1 MRLVLAPL
9 AALVILLSAA
19 PALAQTKIAVVDF
32 QRALNESEEGKKAKS
47 NLEERFEKARQ
58 TLEAERAAVQ
68 QMQEDLEGQKV
79 MLSAEALSEK
89 ENALQQ
95 KMLEFQQAV
104 MANQQEMA
112 LLEQEMT
119 GSILEKLYKIAQGV
133 AAEDG
138 FNLVIEASAVVYNN
152 GTMDLTPKVISRF
165 NAP

>member
-1 MRLVLAPL
+1 MRALLAPL
-9 AALVILLSAA
+9 AVLMILLTAA
-19 PALAQTKIAVVDF
+19 PAMAQTKIAVVDF
-32 QRALNESEEGKKAKS
+32 QRALNESTEGQKAKQ
-47 NLEERFEKARQ
+47 NLEERFEKARLK
-58 TLEAERAAVQ
+58 LEAERATVQ

-79 MLSAEALSEK
+79 MLSSEALIEK

-95 KMLEFQQAV
+95 KMLEFQQLV
-104 MANQQEMA
+104 LENQQEMA
-112 LLEQEMT
+112 MLEQEMT

-152 GTMDLTPKVISRF
+152 GTMDLTPKVISRY

>member
-1 MRLVLAPL
+1 MRLVFAPL
-9 AALVILLSAA
+9 AALLILLTAA
-19 PALAQTKIAVVDF
+19 PAMAQTKIAVVDF
-32 QRALNESEEGKKAKS
+32 QRALNESEEGKKAKA

-58 TLEAERAAVQ
+58 ALEAERASVQ

-79 MLSAEALSEK
+79 MLSAEALNEK

-95 KMLEFQQAV
+95 KMLEFQQNV
-104 MANQQEMA
+104 MENQQEMA
-112 LLEQEMT
+112 MLEQEMT

-138 FNLVIEASAVVYNN
+138 FNLVIEASAIVYNN
-152 GTMDLTPKVISRF
+152 GTMDLTPKVISRY